1 MKKKFASYLAT
12 GKAATLPFF
21 AGNSLADMQ
30 EMSMA
35 ELVSTDEVHIVGK
48 CSDSDSSVMNVVIT
62 GLKSGD
68 QVFLGSSNDTG
79 QLYPNDYPAM
89 QIGETN
95 LRFLTNFVVSG
106 IDFGDILEDYYP
118 YGEDNFEEATYT
130 VSVPIALDDLLT
142 QQAGFYMQALV
153 YREGEP
159 EALFSEL
166 DKVEGICCSSYD
178 GGDGGNGGMYGGTGG
193 SSDGC
198 YGGISTSVAPG
209 EGSDGNNVYGG
220 TGGDGS
226 SSSDDTGGDGSSSSG
241 DTGGDGDDMYGGT
254 GGDGSSSSGDTG
266 GDGGDMYGGTGGD
279 GGTGDTGGSA
289 Y

>member
-21 AGNSLADMQ
+21 AGNSLADMH

-62 GLKSGD
+62 GLKNGD
-68 QVFLGSSNDTG
+68 QVFLGSSDDTA
-79 QLYPNDYPAM
+79 QLDPNYPDM
-89 QIGETN
+89 QIGESN

-106 IDFGDILEDYYP
+106 FDLGDIVQNYP
-118 YGEDNFEEATYT
+118 YGEDNFEEAIYT

-153 YREGEP
+153 YREGQQEP
-159 EALFSEL
+159 LFSEL
-166 DKVEGICCSSYD
+166 DQVEGICCTSYD
-178 GGDGGNGGMYGGTGG
+178 GGDGGDGGMYGGTGG
-193 SSDGC
+193 SGDGC
-198 YGGISTSVAPG
+198 YGGT
-209 EGSDGNNVYGG
+209 GSGGDGVYGGTGGTGGGVYGG

-226 SSSDDTGGDGSSSSG
+226 GGV
-241 DTGGDGDDMYGGT
+241 YGGT
-254 GGDGSSSSGDTG
+254 GGDGSG
-266 GDGGDMYGGTGGD
+266 GVYGGTGDDDDDDD
-279 GGTGDTGGSA
+279 GM